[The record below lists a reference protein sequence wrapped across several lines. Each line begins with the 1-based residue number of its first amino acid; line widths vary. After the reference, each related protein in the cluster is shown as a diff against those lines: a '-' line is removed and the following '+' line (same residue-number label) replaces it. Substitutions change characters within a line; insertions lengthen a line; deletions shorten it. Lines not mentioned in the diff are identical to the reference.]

1 MSTEVLHHAVVT
13 HLGVAALALA
23 EGDTQTAN
31 TRLDQA
37 TYGTVILKAQG
48 APVQSLAERLDRLH
62 SRWEAMQG

>member
-13 HLGVAALALA
+13 HLSAAALALVD
-23 EGDTQTAN
+23 GDAQTAN

-37 TYGTVILKAQG
+37 THGTFILKAQG

-62 SRWEAMQG
+62 SRWETMQG